1 MTNKK
6 FMNRILFI
14 IFLTNLPLLIIM
26 PMLFKEVIGWL
37 FGSVA
42 SAINF
47 YWLYRQVNQLNC
59 YNEKESTKNAWLGF
73 NLRYMFLLVWSVA
86 VILIIKPNIV
96 LYGVGLLSAQLAIFI
111 HTAYETIKNSPWAKY
126 YRGNDDE

>member
-1 MTNKK
+1 MTSLNNIGIIINNGRFVKKIINK
-6 FMNRILFI
+6 ILFI
-14 IFLTNLPLLIIM
+14 N
-26 PMLFKEVIGWL
+26 
-37 FGSVA
+37 
-42 SAINF
+42 
-47 YWLYRQVNQLNC
+47 
-59 YNEKESTKNAWLGF
+59 
-73 NLRYMFLLVWSVA
+73 FLLVWSVA